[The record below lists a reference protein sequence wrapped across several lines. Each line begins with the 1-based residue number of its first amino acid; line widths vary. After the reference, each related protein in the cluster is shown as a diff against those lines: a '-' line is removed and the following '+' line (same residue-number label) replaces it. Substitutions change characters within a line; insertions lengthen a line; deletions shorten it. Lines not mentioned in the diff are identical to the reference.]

1 MYMYKILISSL
12 FVLVLAGCNCKKEKT
27 ENIPVKV
34 EVQDVRR
41 GIYGNS
47 PTYVGTVDA
56 SVETV
61 ISFETAGR
69 IMRLPFKEGDR
80 VAKGQLLG
88 TISPTTLKDSH
99 YATQV
104 TLQQAQDAYRRM
116 KKLYDEGVISA
127 IKWVDVET
135 KLRQA
140 EAAER
145 IAREQLSH
153 TNIYAPFSGVITSR
167 SGEVGMNVLPDQP
180 VCKLAD
186 VSRSDVVFS
195 VPESDISSIHTGE
208 KAVVT
213 VGAVRN
219 ATFEGVV
226 KEKGINADEVSH
238 TYNVRLSLLS
248 ADARLLP
255 GMVCSVRLKTKDT
268 ADNIVIPMEAVELDT
283 DNTRFVWVVRGGKAY
298 RRNVVIGNFMSG
310 GVEIR
315 SGLSSG
321 DRVIVGGMQKV
332 CDGMSVS
339 ESK

>member
-1 MYMYKILISSL
+1 MHKILISTL
-12 FVLVLAGCNCKKEKT
+12 LVLVLAGCSGKKEKT
-27 ENIPVKV
+27 ETAPVKV
-34 EVQDVRR
+34 EVLDAKS

-47 PTYVGTVDA
+47 PSYVGTVDA
-56 SVETV
+56 SVETI

-69 IMRLPFKEGDR
+69 ITRLTFNEGDR

-104 TLQQAQDAYRRM
+104 TLRQAQDAYRRM

-180 VCKLAD
+180 VYKLAN
-186 VSRSDVVFS
+186 VSRSDIVFS
-195 VPESDISSIHTGE
+195 VPESDISSIRTGE
-208 KAVVT
+208 KASVV
-213 VGAVRN
+213 VEAAGNAV
-219 ATFEGVV
+219 FEGVV
-226 KEKGINADEVSH
+226 KEKGIKADEVSH

-255 GMVCSVRLKTKDT
+255 GMVCNVFLKRQEA
-268 ADNIVIPMEAVELDT
+268 ADNIVIPMGAVELDT
-283 DNTRFVWVVRGGKAY
+283 DNTRFVWIVKDGKAY
-298 RRNVVIGNFMSG
+298 RRNVTVGNFMAG

-315 SGLSSG
+315 SGLSAG

-332 CDGMSVS
+332 CDGMPV
-339 ESK
+339 EVMK

>member
-1 MYMYKILISSL
+1 MHKILITSL
-12 FVLVLAGCNCKKEKT
+12 LIFVLAGCSGKKEKT
-27 ENIPVKV
+27 ETAPVKV
-34 EVQDVRR
+34 EVQDVTC

-47 PTYVGTVDA
+47 PDYVGTVDA
-56 SVETV
+56 SVETI

-69 IMRLPFKEGDR
+69 ITRLPFKEGDR

-104 TLQQAQDAYRRM
+104 TLRQAQDAYRRM
-116 KKLYDEGVISA
+116 KKLYEEGVISA

-167 SGEVGMNVLPDQP
+167 SGEIGMNVLPDQP

-186 VSRSDVVFS
+186 VSRSDIIFS
-195 VPESDISSIHTGE
+195 VPETDISSIHTGE

-213 VGAVRN
+213 VGAAGN
-219 ATFEGVV
+219 AVFEGVV

-255 GMVCSVRLKTKDT
+255 GMVCSVRLKKQDT
-268 ADNIVIPMEAVELDT
+268 ADNIVIPMSAVELDT
-283 DNTRFVWVVRGGKAY
+283 DNTRFVWVVRNGKAY
-298 RRNVVIGNFMSG
+298 RRNVTIGNFMAG

-315 SGLSSG
+315 SGLSAG

-332 CDGMSVS
+332 CDGMKVS